1 MALKFAEVPG
11 GGSFAPGAGPSWFEM
26 ANRQIASLW
35 TGEVSLVLTGVLAAL
50 AAFVLI
56 QAQIR
61 GAGGRRSRRKLEDVP
76 RNGPVSMA
84 ELRHARMPLGERP
97 GDRAGA

>member
-35 TGEVSLVLTGVLAAL
+35 TGEVSLVLTGVLVAL
-50 AAFVLI
+50 AAFVLL
-56 QAQIR
+56 AAC
-61 GAGGRRSRRKLEDVP
+61 GVDGEP
-76 RNGPVSMA
+76 
-84 ELRHARMPLGERP
+84 ERP
-97 GDRAGA
+97 EARTPVNLSVTGTAEVGLSGGSS